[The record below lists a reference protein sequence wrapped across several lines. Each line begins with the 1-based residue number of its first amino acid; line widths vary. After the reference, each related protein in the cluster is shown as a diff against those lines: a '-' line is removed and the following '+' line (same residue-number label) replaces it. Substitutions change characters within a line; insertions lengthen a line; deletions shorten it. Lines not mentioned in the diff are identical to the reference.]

1 MRKAL
6 GIAAVALLFALPAAA
21 QKVNIDYAHDYDFS
35 TIKTFQYVESD
46 KDIASNPLMDERI
59 VSAIKSR
66 LAAPGKL
73 KEVAENPDLY
83 VTYHL
88 ASKENTVYNTTG
100 FGYGGY
106 GGYWGGW
113 RGYGGGMAT
122 ATTTATTYTEGTLI
136 IDAFDAAQKKLV
148 WRGSGT
154 VTVKEKPEKQI
165 EQIDKILDKLG
176 EKWQKIHAGQG
187 K

>member
-1 MRKAL
+1 M
-6 GIAAVALLFALPAAA
+6 VALAIALPAAA
-21 QKVNIDYAHDYDFS
+21 QKVNIDYAHEYDFS
-35 TIKTFQYVESD
+35 KVKTFQYVESEE
-46 KDIASNPLMDERI
+46 ATARTEMMDDRI
-59 VSAIKSR
+59 VSAIT
-66 LAAPGKL
+66 AKL
-73 KEVAENPDLY
+73 TAGGLRAVTANPDVF

-88 ASKENTVYNTTG
+88 SSQENTVYSTTG

-122 ATTTATTYTEGTLI
+122 ATTTASTYTEGTLI
-136 IDAFDAAQKKLV
+136 IDAFDAGEKKMV

-154 VTVKEKPEKQI
+154 VTVKDKPEKQI
-165 EQIDKILDKLG
+165 EQIDNILEKLG
-176 EKWQKIHAGQG
+176 KKWQKIHAGKG

>member
-1 MRKAL
+1 MQRTL
-6 GIAAVALLFALPAAA
+6 GIAMVALAVALPAAA
-21 QKVNIDYAHDYDFS
+21 QDVNIDYAHEYDFS
-35 TIKTFQYVESD
+35 KIKTFQYVESD
-46 KDIASNPLMDERI
+46 KDIAANELMDDRI

-66 LAAPGKL
+66 LTAPGKL
-73 KEVAENPDLY
+73 TEVSANPDIY

-88 ASKENTVYNTTG
+88 SSKENTVYNTTG

-113 RGYGGGMAT
+113 RGWGGGMAT

-136 IDAFDAAQKKLV
+136 IDAFDAAEKKLV
-148 WRGSGT
+148 WRGTGT
-154 VTVKEKPEKQI
+154 VTVKEKPEKQTQ
-165 EQIDKILDKLG
+165 QIDKILDKLG
-176 EKWQKIHAGQG
+176 KKWQKIHAGKG